1 MAGSAF
7 LSADVDTSDV
17 LAGLDRLAGPIAY
30 SLARSMGVAGGK
42 VIRDEAI
49 ARCPVGIDKWYG
61 QSKTPGLLRSALYL
75 AYRENAS
82 TPERVV
88 YGVTWNSRK
97 APHGH
102 LVEFGHWQRFEVARD
117 PQGDWY
123 TTTIPLEHPR
133 FVAATPFLRPAL
145 DAKGAVAVQAML
157 DRAKVRLPELLAA
170 DSELTRQGGYDEP

>member
-1 MAGSAF
+1 MAGNAF
-7 LSADVDTSDV
+7 LSADVDVTDV
-17 LAGLDRLAGPIAY
+17 LKGLDALAGPIAY

-49 ARCPVGIDKWYG
+49 AQCPVGLDKWYG
-61 QSKTPGLLRSALYL
+61 HSKTPGLLRSSIYL
-75 AYRENAS
+75 AFRENAS
-82 TPERVV
+82 TAEKVT

-102 LVEFGHWQRFEVARD
+102 LAEFGHWQRFEVARD
-117 PQGDWY
+117 AQGDWY
-123 TTTIPLEHPR
+123 TTSIPRTEPK
-133 FVAATPFLRPAL
+133 FVAAHPFLRPAL
-145 DAKGAVAVQAML
+145 DAKGAVAIRAML